1 MHDCRRLPMVQP
13 ERYRELRLAGLLLT
27 IVVLLLGLTAC
38 DDRPRSVGDCVG
50 GVVCNTSNPCTTG
63 NTVCGADGTTHCVVV
78 EVLENCG
85 EQPPDQMCLAGVIC
99 STGNPCTTG
108 NTVCDV
114 DGNSICVAV
123 ERLADCHY

>member
-1 MHDCRRLPMVQP
+1 MVLNLRRSTSQLSIIF
-13 ERYRELRLAGLLLT
+13 LLS
-27 IVVLLLGLTAC
+27 VALTAC

-50 GVVCNTSNPCTTG
+50 GAVCNTSNPCTTG
-63 NTVCGADGTTHCVVV
+63 NTVCGADGTAHCVVV

-85 EQPPDQMCLAGVIC
+85 AEPPEQVCVERSIC

-108 NTVCDV
+108 RNVCDV
-114 DGNSICVAV
+114 DNNSICVAV